1 MITGTAPAGAEP
13 DAAHLS
19 APGPVFRPEDHR
31 PERRRGLRDRLGS
44 WIDRHLK
51 VLFIAPSVAY
61 IATMIAFP
69 ILYTVY
75 LSLTNSQG
83 AVTRPFDMVGLE
95 NYTHWLTDTD
105 RFWPATWRTIY
116 YTALALAL
124 EMVFG
129 LAIALLLRKSF
140 RGQGIVRAAILAPLV
155 ATPVAIGMMWMLLLE
170 PNISIVNHMLGNLS
184 LPRLGFLTSPGQALT
199 TLALID
205 VWQWTP
211 MVALIL
217 LAGLSSLP
225 DEPYEAASVD
235 GASRLQQFWYVTLP
249 MLWPTMAAA
258 MMLRAVDALKSFDVI
273 YATKGRGGGSEHEV
287 ETLNILA
294 YGQSF
299 EFSQYGRASAL
310 LMIFLMLIVAALAV
324 IHILRKAG
332 QQ

>member
-1 MITGTAPAGAEP
+1 MISAAATTTAGRDAPPTGRTAPPDSAAGRP
-13 DAAHLS
+13 AA
-19 APGPVFRPEDHR
+19 P
-31 PERRRGLRDRLGS
+31 RRSLGDRWGG
-44 WIDRHLK
+44 WVDRHLK
-51 VLFIAPSVAY
+51 VLFIAPSVLY

-83 AVTRPFDMVGLE
+83 AVTRPFDFVGFE
-95 NYTHWLTDTD
+95 NYAHWLSDTD
-105 RFWPATWRTIY
+105 RFWPATGRTVY

-124 EMVFG
+124 EMAFG
-129 LAIALLLRKSF
+129 LGIALLLRRSF
-140 RGQGIVRAAILAPLV
+140 RGQGLVRAAILAPLV

-170 PNISIVNHMLGNLS
+170 PNIGIVNHLLANLS

-225 DEPYEAASVD
+225 EEPYEAASVD
-235 GASRLQQFWYVTLP
+235 GASRLQQFWYITLP

-324 IHILRKAG
+324 IQILRKAG
-332 QQ
+332 QR